1 MNFDARGIVEA
12 PSEVSI
18 VKVVAIVQARMGS
31 TRLPNKVMK
40 LIDGIPMIEL
50 LLTRLAR
57 AKLIDEVMVATVEGP
72 LNKPLNN
79 HVTNLGYRC
88 FVGSENDVLDRY
100 LQAAQSTNADVIV
113 RITGDCPLVDPG
125 LVDEVVRQF
134 KLANVD
140 YFSNTL
146 PPTFPDG
153 LDIEVFTYAAL
164 ERAALEACKPHDR
177 EHVTPY
183 LRESGQ
189 FKKACMRHSENLSRL
204 RWTVDEAKDFDV
216 ICKVF
221 SHFAPDIHFTWQQ
234 VLQLQLSQPVAF
246 AANQNLIRNEG
257 ATMGNGQKLWKRAKQ
272 IIPGGNMLLSKRA
285 EMFLPDQ
292 WPAYFSK
299 AKGCK
304 VWDLDG
310 NEYIDMSIMGI
321 GTNILGYGNQEVDDA
336 VRGTIDAGNM
346 STLNCPEE
354 VYLAEKLIEL
364 HPWADMVRL
373 ARSGGEANAIA
384 IRIARAAS
392 GKDKVAICG
401 YHGWHDWY
409 LSANLGDDKN
419 LAGHLLPGLEPN
431 GVPKNL
437 RGTVFPF
444 NYNNYAELEALV
456 NDHDIGVIKME
467 VVRNLGPEDNFLHK
481 VRKLATERGIVLIFD
496 ECTSGFRETFGGLH
510 KKYGV
515 EPDMAMFGK
524 ALGNGYA
531 ITATIGKRE
540 VMEAAQ
546 TTFISSTFWT
556 ERIGPTAALKTLE
569 VMERTRSWESIT
581 HVGMNIRNGWQQLA
595 DKFDLKIDHWGL
607 PSLTGFTFQSSNAL
621 AYKTLLTQ
629 EMLSKGYLAANSVY
643 VCTEHTPEV
652 LDGFFFALE
661 SIFSLVKECE
671 DGRDVMSLLK
681 GPICHGGFKRLN

>member
-1 MNFDARGIVEA
+1 MKIVA
-12 PSEVSI
+12 L
-18 VKVVAIVQARMGS
+18 VQARMGS
-31 TRLPNKVMK
+31 TRLPNKVMRP
-40 LIDGIPMIEL
+40 IAGIPMIEL

-57 AKLIDEVMVATVEGP
+57 ATEIDQIVVVTSIDGRNLPLVE
-72 LNKPLNN
+72 
-79 HVTNLGYRC
+79 HVQKLGYAC
-88 FVGSENDVLDRY
+88 EQGSENDVLDRY
-100 LQAAQSTNADVIV
+100 VQAGLKHHADVVV
-113 RITGDCPLVDPG
+113 RITGDCPLVDPE
-125 LVDEVVRQF
+125 LIDECIRDF
-134 KLANVD
+134 KAQGVD
-140 YFSNTL
+140 YLCNNY
-146 PPTFPDG
+146 PATFPDG
-153 LDIEVFTYAAL
+153 LDIEVCSIKAL
-164 ERAALEACKPHDR
+164 VQATRETGELFDR

-183 LRESGQ
+183 LRVPGR
-189 FKKACMRHSENLSRL
+189 FKTATVQNSQDLSAL
-204 RWTVDEAKDFDV
+204 RWTVDELVDFTV
-216 ICKVF
+216 IEKVF
-221 SHFAPDIHFTWQQ
+221 QYFYPRTNFAWHE
-234 VLQLQLSQPVAF
+234 VLSLQLQQPEIF
-246 AANQNLIRNEG
+246 NANQHLIRNEG
-257 ATMGNGQKLWKRAKQ
+257 ATMGTGQKLWKRAKQ

-310 NEYIDMSIMGI
+310 KEYIDMSIMGI

-336 VRGTIDAGNM
+336 VRKTIDAGNM

-364 HPWADMVRL
+364 HPWAHMVRL

-409 LSANLGDDKN
+409 LSANLGDEKN
-419 LAGHLLPGLEPN
+419 LAGHLLPGLAPN
-431 GVPKNL
+431 GVPQNL

-444 NYNNYAELEALV
+444 SYNNYAELEALV
-456 NDHDIGVIKME
+456 NVHHDIGVIKME
-467 VVRNLGPEDNFLHK
+467 VVRNMGPQDNFLHK
-481 VRKLATERGIVLIFD
+481 VRKLATERGIVLVFD

-524 ALGNGYA
+524 ALGNGYG

-569 VMERTRSWESIT
+569 VMERVKSWEQITQTGSGITAKWKVLAEKYGLSIT
-581 HVGMNIRNGWQQLA
+581 TNGLA
-595 DKFDLKIDHWGL
+595 A
-607 PSLTGFTFQSSNAL
+607 LTGFTFNSPNSL
-621 AYKTLLTQ
+621 AYKTLITQ
-629 EMLSKGYLAANSVY
+629 EMLARGYLAATSVY
-643 VCTEHTPEV
+643 ASTEHTPNIVSDYFEA
-652 LDGFFFALE
+652 LEPIFAL
-661 SIFSLVKECE
+661 IKECE
-671 DGRDVMSLLK
+671 DGRDVNGMLK
-681 GPICHGGFKRLN
+681 GPVCHGGFKRLN